1 MFVDHE
7 QGGATDGTPLLLN
20 TFMYTSFKLIEL
32 RESVRAHGDDDFI
45 RLQTIARMCPIHL
58 QQNPHLIEEFRQL
71 VSQKLTFVQDFSDIP
86 PSMLK
91 CYSRKIGAN
100 AALGIATEQQI
111 EYFRANQHMQY
122 ITVRSSDYERH
133 TGALEW
139 SNATQSTV
147 NALNKKTREVDTFV
161 LSIGSKFEITI
172 NDTGADPQ
180 FFQSQIGVILQLPS
194 TESIE
199 RYLPIV
205 VFIAPA
211 GRENDFSFDD
221 QNNIPTEDDLLQHG
235 WKKVKIGVAN
245 SDKIMNVR
253 GNIQAKRT
261 QYALRPLGASTID
274 KSQGLTLVD
283 GIAIEISP
291 ENSPWAKYQ
300 VVVFLSR
307 SKLAEKTV
315 IVGNMQY
322 AIDLMCNLI
331 QKCNQYSK
339 LVSGIV
345 KMLTVNGGGDG
356 EEPSYGIDLH
366 NCFPFRAIAF
376 NIPADSC
383 GFAYI
388 LYSIR
393 DRRVT
398 YTGETQNLRRRLMQ
412 HNSGVG
418 SEGTAPVSLRPWG
431 IGAMI
436 FGPRM
441 RDKQTRLFVEQM
453 WRDSIRNRGRTNVPT
468 IQRIE
473 LVREIVT
480 RLNEN
485 IEGEGDGEYK
495 YIITVER
502 EINENNNDGEA
513 DSITHFSTSEC
524 DEFSNAEREMMIE

>member
-1 MFVDHE
+1 M
-7 QGGATDGTPLLLN
+7 
-20 TFMYTSFKLIEL
+20 
-32 RESVRAHGDDDFI
+32 
-45 RLQTIARMCPIHL
+45 LQ
-58 QQNPHLIEEFRQL
+58 
-71 VSQKLTFVQDFSDIP
+71 
-86 PSMLK
+86 

-100 AALGIATEQQI
+100 AALGIATQQQI
-111 EYFRANQHMQY
+111 EYFRANQHLQY
-122 ITVRSSDYERH
+122 ITVPSRDLERH

-139 SNATQSTV
+139 SNATPSTV
-147 NALNKKTREVDTFV
+147 TALNKKTREVDTLV

-180 FFQSQIGVILQLPS
+180 FFQSQIGVILQMPS
-194 TESIE
+194 SESIQ

-211 GRENDFSFDD
+211 GRENEFSFDNPND
-221 QNNIPTEDDLLQHG
+221 VPTEDVLIQHG

-245 SDKIMNVR
+245 SDKIVNVR

-274 KSQGLTLVD
+274 KSQGLTLSD

-291 ENSPWAKYQ
+291 DNAPWAKYQ

-315 IVGNMQY
+315 IVGNMQF

-345 KMLTVNGGGDG
+345 KMLTVNGGGEDG
-356 EEPSYGIDLH
+356 VEPSFGIDLQR
-366 NCFPFRAIAF
+366 CFPFRSIAF
-376 NIPADSC
+376 SIPVDSC

-398 YTGETQNLRRRLMQ
+398 YTGETQNMRRRLLQ

-418 SEGTAPVSLRPWG
+418 SEGTAPVSLRPWS
-431 IGAMI
+431 IGAII
-436 FGPRM
+436 FGPKM
-441 RDKQTRLFVEQM
+441 RNKQTRLFVEQK
-453 WRDSIRNRGRTNVPT
+453 WRDSIRNRGRTNIPT

-473 LVREIVT
+473 LVKEIVAW
-480 RLNEN
+480 LNEN
-485 IEGEGDGEYK
+485 TEGEGDGEYK

-502 EINENNNDGEA
+502 KINENNNDDGEA
-513 DSITHFSTSEC
+513 DSLTHFSTSDC
-524 DEFSNAEREMMIE
+524 DEFYNAEEEDD